1 MRDEFSFRSLKI
13 KSDILEEKPESQ
25 LRSKNNSSL
34 DTSINNIF
42 SNKGASKEDKVR
54 IKIKEYFKKENQLI
68 KENFDSFLSFIGLK
82 EIWSTEEEQKVLWES
97 IISKAKDKENINYEA
112 TLEGICALFE
122 DEEDIKEE
130 EMENFIE
137 KNIENDSDLSNEISK
152 YNENCID
159 EYLNCIKNDT
169 RLIYGIKFINEFFL
183 KKYII
188 NFDHKNM
195 TNSIKTINTNKI
207 NDNEI
212 ENGINSES
220 NKNNNSN
227 IEEEKEIEVAQL
239 ANKFNKNILINMND
253 ILNEIKIKY
262 RFIMINYEEL
272 NNYFKNIT
280 KNLQDSR
287 KSITS
292 CCIIIKSDKSQEY
305 CLDKQL
311 LKYVNAMIK
320 IDSKTGNDTKKN
332 ENSDKPENEKI
343 IINKEEETY
352 EYIIEN
358 LTKLDNAIS
367 DIFDLFINM
376 NLEKEI
382 KNLLKMYNSNYIQ
395 QEKKSLYEKLS
406 EIIKERKNSENFR
419 LDETESQ
426 LNINQIN
433 DDNNNNKIIMEQN
446 EENDYLKQQIN
457 NLKERNEYLLK
468 ENNELKKNLPENK
481 NEITLKNSTIKINRL
496 NIPKSDAYNSSS
508 NSNLNSKNYI
518 SSRDEVY
525 FKNKRK
531 GDENSIFN
539 MLNQRSNSNHSPHC
553 HTNRNHLNSLNLNK
567 LNKVN
572 TTSSNMNLLNDT
584 NNGKSNN
591 IGNKTNSFM
600 DYNGEEFT
608 NSKIDLF
615 SVNGNNNTKE
625 NFLLETTGLGNEPCT
640 PTLTPRSIAFDN
652 KDENSFCLGDE
663 HNMRIGSKVSAIL
676 SSREYYNN
684 SNSKEN
690 NNDNNNKLIN
700 FNKKK
705 KMSFGINNE
714 IYNNDCDDNCN
725 DFVENKNKFDF
736 KYLSLN
742 KKVKKLLLHNNE
754 NLNSYEIFSDDIN
767 YILNGEKKQK
777 GILLITS
784 QCFYILDQ
792 TSEMNYILRISH
804 QLLASLSITKNNFN
818 HLLLIF
824 NEGSFIIIEMLNR
837 IHLLHYLKE
846 LYYEYNYKKIN
857 INFCDSFNIKL
868 KNNLVY
874 IYELKNKKD
883 IILTPNFE
891 NAQKLGVLLKYQEN
905 FFSAYFDE
913 KFIVLTSIGLIV
925 FEKNYFNKPI
935 IIIPIIGSV
944 IKSITANDKKKL
956 YCFVIKT
963 FTNET
968 FIFGS
973 GKLKEINDWIKELNS
988 YKDLYQS
995 RMNNII
1001 EDFVI
1006 TTK

>member
-34 DTSINNIF
+34 DTSKNNIF
-42 SNKGASKEDKVR
+42 NNKGASKEDKVR

-280 KNLQDSR
+280 KNLPDSR

-382 KNLLKMYNSNYIQ
+382 KILLKMYNSNYIQ

-433 DDNNNNKIIMEQN
+433 DDNNNKIIMEQN

-496 NIPKSDAYNSSS
+496 NIPKSDAYNSSP

-553 HTNRNHLNSLNLNK
+553 HTNRNPLNTLNLNK

-572 TTSSNMNLLNDT
+572 TASSNINLLNDT

-663 HNMRIGSKVSAIL
+663 HNLRIGSKVSAIL

-742 KKVKKLLLHNNE
+742 KKIKKLLLHNNE

-925 FEKNYFNKPI
+925 FEKNYFNKPL

>member
-34 DTSINNIF
+34 DTSKNNIF
-42 SNKGASKEDKVR
+42 NNKGASKEDKVR

-159 EYLNCIKNDT
+159 EYLNCIKSDT

-280 KNLQDSR
+280 KNLPDSR

-382 KNLLKMYNSNYIQ
+382 KILLKMYNSNYIQ

-433 DDNNNNKIIMEQN
+433 DDNNNKIIMEQN

-481 NEITLKNSTIKINRL
+481 KN
-496 NIPKSDAYNSSS
+496 
-508 NSNLNSKNYI
+508 
-518 SSRDEVY
+518 
-525 FKNKRK
+525 
-531 GDENSIFN
+531 
-539 MLNQRSNSNHSPHC
+539 
-553 HTNRNHLNSLNLNK
+553 
-567 LNKVN
+567 
-572 TTSSNMNLLNDT
+572 
-584 NNGKSNN
+584 
-591 IGNKTNSFM
+591 
-600 DYNGEEFT
+600 
-608 NSKIDLF
+608 
-615 SVNGNNNTKE
+615 
-625 NFLLETTGLGNEPCT
+625 
-640 PTLTPRSIAFDN
+640 
-652 KDENSFCLGDE
+652 
-663 HNMRIGSKVSAIL
+663 
-676 SSREYYNN
+676 
-684 SNSKEN
+684 
-690 NNDNNNKLIN
+690 
-700 FNKKK
+700 
-705 KMSFGINNE
+705 
-714 IYNNDCDDNCN
+714 
-725 DFVENKNKFDF
+725 
-736 KYLSLN
+736 
-742 KKVKKLLLHNNE
+742 
-754 NLNSYEIFSDDIN
+754 
-767 YILNGEKKQK
+767 
-777 GILLITS
+777 
-784 QCFYILDQ
+784 
-792 TSEMNYILRISH
+792 
-804 QLLASLSITKNNFN
+804 
-818 HLLLIF
+818 
-824 NEGSFIIIEMLNR
+824 
-837 IHLLHYLKE
+837 
-846 LYYEYNYKKIN
+846 
-857 INFCDSFNIKL
+857 
-868 KNNLVY
+868 
-874 IYELKNKKD
+874 
-883 IILTPNFE
+883 
-891 NAQKLGVLLKYQEN
+891 
-905 FFSAYFDE
+905 
-913 KFIVLTSIGLIV
+913 
-925 FEKNYFNKPI
+925 
-935 IIIPIIGSV
+935 
-944 IKSITANDKKKL
+944 
-956 YCFVIKT
+956 
-963 FTNET
+963 
-968 FIFGS
+968 
-973 GKLKEINDWIKELNS
+973 
-988 YKDLYQS
+988 
-995 RMNNII
+995 
-1001 EDFVI
+1001 
-1006 TTK
+1006 

>member
-13 KSDILEEKPESQ
+13 KSDNLEEKPESQ
-25 LRSKNNSSL
+25 LKSKNNSSL
-34 DTSINNIF
+34 DTSTNIIL
-42 SNKGASKEDKVR
+42 NDKGASKKDKVK

-97 IISKAKDKENINYEA
+97 IINKAKNKENVDYDA

-130 EMENFIE
+130 DLESNFIE
-137 KNIENDSDLSNEISK
+137 KNIENDSELSNEINK

-159 EYLNCIKNDT
+159 EYLNSIKNNT

-188 NFDHKNM
+188 NFDNKNM
-195 TNSIKTINTNKI
+195 TNSIKTINTNKV
-207 NDNEI
+207 NENEI
-212 ENGINSES
+212 ENGINSET
-220 NKNNNSN
+220 NRNNNSN
-227 IEEEKEIEVAQL
+227 IEEEIEVTQL
-239 ANKFNKNILINMND
+239 TNKLYKNIIINMNE
-253 ILNEIKIKY
+253 ILDEIKIKY
-262 RFIMINYEEL
+262 RFIMINNEEL
-272 NNYFKNIT
+272 NNYFKNLI
-280 KNLQDSR
+280 KNIQDSR
-287 KSITS
+287 KSISS
-292 CCIIIKSDKSQEY
+292 CCIIIKNDKSQEY

-311 LKYVNAMIK
+311 LKYVNTMIK
-320 IDSKTGNDTKKN
+320 IDKN
-332 ENSDKPENEKI
+332 ENDKKI
-343 IINKEEETY
+343 IEKENDENIINSTEEESY
-352 EYIIEN
+352 EVIIEK
-358 LTKLDNAIS
+358 LEKLDNAIS
-367 DIFDLFINM
+367 DIFDLFINT
-376 NLEKEI
+376 NLDKEL
-382 KNLLKMYNSNYIQ
+382 KNLIKMFNSNYILPQ
-395 QEKKSLYEKLS
+395 KKYLYDKLS
-406 EIIKERKNSENFR
+406 EIIKESKNNEFLGLEES
-419 LDETESQ
+419 ESQ

-433 DDNNNNKIIMEQN
+433 NINNKIIMEPN
-446 EENDYLKQQIN
+446 DENDFLKQQIN

-468 ENNELKKNLPENK
+468 ENNELKMKLPKNN

-496 NIPKSDAYNSSS
+496 NIPKSDTYNSSS

-525 FKNKRK
+525 FKNKTI

-539 MLNQRSNSNHSPHC
+539 MLNQKSNRNNSPHC
-553 HTNRNHLNSLNLNK
+553 HTNRNPLNTLNLNK
-567 LNKVN
+567 LNKGN
-572 TTSSNMNLLNDT
+572 INNSNNSNQNLLNDT

-608 NSKIDLF
+608 NSKVDLF
-615 SVNGNNNTKE
+615 SVNGNNNIKE
-625 NFLLETTGLGNEPCT
+625 NFLLETTELGNEQST

-663 HNMRIGSKVSAIL
+663 HNMRIGSKISAIL

-705 KMSFGINNE
+705 KMSFGVNNE
-714 IYNNDCDDNCN
+714 LYNDCDDNCN
-725 DFVENKNKFDF
+725 DFGENKFKYDF
-736 KYLSLN
+736 KYLTLN
-742 KKVKKLLLHNNE
+742 KKIKKLLLHNNE
-754 NLNSYEIFSDDIN
+754 NLNAYEIFSDQIN

-784 QCFYILDQ
+784 QCFYILDE
-792 TSEMNYILRISH
+792 TSEMNCILRISH
-804 QLLASLSITKNNFN
+804 QLLSSLSITKNNFN
-818 HLLLIF
+818 HLLLTF
-824 NEGSFIIIEMLNR
+824 NEGSFIIIEIFSR
-837 IHLLHYLKE
+837 IHLLLYLKE

-857 INFCDSFNIKL
+857 IIFCDSFNIKL

-883 IILTPNFE
+883 IILSPNFE
-891 NAQKLGVLLKYQEN
+891 NAQKLGILHKYQEN

-913 KFIVLTSIGLIV
+913 KFVVLTSIGLIV
-925 FEKNYFNKPI
+925 FEKNYFNKPQ
-935 IIIPIIGSV
+935 IIIPIIGST
-944 IKSITANDKKKL
+944 IKSITANNRKKL
-956 YCFVIKT
+956 YCFVIIT
-963 FTNET
+963 FNNET

-973 GKLKEINDWIKELNS
+973 TKNKEINDWIKELNS
-988 YKDLYQS
+988 YKDSYQN

-1001 EDFVI
+1001 SDFVI

>member
-34 DTSINNIF
+34 DTSKNNIF
-42 SNKGASKEDKVR
+42 NNKGASKEDKVR

-195 TNSIKTINTNKI
+195 TNSIKTVNTNKI

-280 KNLQDSR
+280 KNLPDSR

-320 IDSKTGNDTKKN
+320 IDSKTGNNTKKN
-332 ENSDKPENEKI
+332 ENSDKAENEKI

-382 KNLLKMYNSNYIQ
+382 KILLKMYNSNYIQ

-553 HTNRNHLNSLNLNK
+553 HTNRNPLNTLNLNK

-572 TTSSNMNLLNDT
+572 TASSNINLLNDT

-640 PTLTPRSIAFDN
+640 PTLTPRSIAFEN
-652 KDENSFCLGDE
+652 KDENSFYLGDE
-663 HNMRIGSKVSAIL
+663 HNLRIGSKVSAIL

-742 KKVKKLLLHNNE
+742 KKIKKLLLHNNE

-925 FEKNYFNKPI
+925 FEKNYFNKPL

>member
-34 DTSINNIF
+34 DTSKNNIF
-42 SNKGASKEDKVR
+42 NNKGASKEDKVR

-97 IISKAKDKENINYEA
+97 IISKAKDQENINYEA

-159 EYLNCIKNDT
+159 EYLNCIKSDT

-280 KNLQDSR
+280 KNLPDSR

-433 DDNNNNKIIMEQN
+433 DDNNNKIIMEQN

-553 HTNRNHLNSLNLNK
+553 HTNRNPLNTLNLNK

-663 HNMRIGSKVSAIL
+663 HNLRIGSKVSAIL

-742 KKVKKLLLHNNE
+742 KKIKKLLLHNNE

-925 FEKNYFNKPI
+925 FEKNYFNKPL

>member
-34 DTSINNIF
+34 DTSKNNIF
-42 SNKGASKEDKVR
+42 NNKGASKEDKVR

-159 EYLNCIKNDT
+159 EYLNCIKSDT

-280 KNLQDSR
+280 KNLPDSR

-320 IDSKTGNDTKKN
+320 IDSKTGNNTKKN
-332 ENSDKPENEKI
+332 ENSDKAENEKI

-382 KNLLKMYNSNYIQ
+382 KILLKMYNSNYIQ

-433 DDNNNNKIIMEQN
+433 DDNNNKIIMEQN

-553 HTNRNHLNSLNLNK
+553 HTNRNPLNTLNLNK

-572 TTSSNMNLLNDT
+572 TASFNINLLNDT

-663 HNMRIGSKVSAIL
+663 HNLRIGSKVSAIL

-705 KMSFGINNE
+705 KMSFGVNNE
-714 IYNNDCDDNCN
+714 LYNDCDDNCN
-725 DFVENKNKFDF
+725 DFGENKFKYDF
-736 KYLSLN
+736 KYLTLN
-742 KKVKKLLLHNNE
+742 KKIKKLLLHNNE
-754 NLNSYEIFSDDIN
+754 NLNAYEIFSDQIN

-925 FEKNYFNKPI
+925 FEKNYFNKPL

>member
-34 DTSINNIF
+34 DTSKNNIF
-42 SNKGASKEDKVR
+42 NNKGASKEDKVR

-159 EYLNCIKNDT
+159 EYLNCIKSDT

-280 KNLQDSR
+280 KNLPDSR

-320 IDSKTGNDTKKN
+320 IDSKTGNNTKKN
-332 ENSDKPENEKI
+332 ENSDKAENEKI

-553 HTNRNHLNSLNLNK
+553 HTNRNPLNTLNLNK

-663 HNMRIGSKVSAIL
+663 HNLRIGSKVSAIL

-742 KKVKKLLLHNNE
+742 KKIKKLLLHNNE

-784 QCFYILDQ
+784 QCFYILDE
-792 TSEMNYILRISH
+792 TSEMNCILRISH

-925 FEKNYFNKPI
+925 FEKNYFNKPL

>member
-34 DTSINNIF
+34 DTSKNNIF

-159 EYLNCIKNDT
+159 EYLNCIKSDT

-280 KNLQDSR
+280 KNLPDSR

-320 IDSKTGNDTKKN
+320 IDSKTGNNTKKN
-332 ENSDKPENEKI
+332 ENSDKAENEKI

-382 KNLLKMYNSNYIQ
+382 KILLKMYNSNYIQ

-433 DDNNNNKIIMEQN
+433 DDNNNKIIMEQN

-457 NLKERNEYLLK
+457 NLKKRNEYLLK

-496 NIPKSDAYNSSS
+496 NIPKSDAYNSST

-553 HTNRNHLNSLNLNK
+553 HTNRNPLNTLNLNK

-572 TTSSNMNLLNDT
+572 TASSNINLLNDT

-640 PTLTPRSIAFDN
+640 PTLTPRSIAFEN
-652 KDENSFCLGDE
+652 KDENSFYLGDE
-663 HNMRIGSKVSAIL
+663 HNLRIGSKVSAIL

-742 KKVKKLLLHNNE
+742 KKIKKLLLHNNE

-925 FEKNYFNKPI
+925 FEKNYFNKPL

>member
-1 MRDEFSFRSLKI
+1 
-13 KSDILEEKPESQ
+13 
-25 LRSKNNSSL
+25 
-34 DTSINNIF
+34 
-42 SNKGASKEDKVR
+42 
-54 IKIKEYFKKENQLI
+54 
-68 KENFDSFLSFIGLK
+68 
-82 EIWSTEEEQKVLWES
+82 
-97 IISKAKDKENINYEA
+97 
-112 TLEGICALFE
+112 
-122 DEEDIKEE
+122 
-130 EMENFIE
+130 
-137 KNIENDSDLSNEISK
+137 
-152 YNENCID
+152 
-159 EYLNCIKNDT
+159 
-169 RLIYGIKFINEFFL
+169 
-183 KKYII
+183 
-188 NFDHKNM
+188 
-195 TNSIKTINTNKI
+195 
-207 NDNEI
+207 
-212 ENGINSES
+212 
-220 NKNNNSN
+220 
-227 IEEEKEIEVAQL
+227 
-239 ANKFNKNILINMND
+239 MND

-280 KNLQDSR
+280 KNLPDSR

-320 IDSKTGNDTKKN
+320 IDSKTGNNTKKN
-332 ENSDKPENEKI
+332 ENSDKAENEKI

-382 KNLLKMYNSNYIQ
+382 KILLKMYNSNYIQ

-433 DDNNNNKIIMEQN
+433 DDNNNKIIMEQN

-496 NIPKSDAYNSSS
+496 NIPKSDAYNSSP

-553 HTNRNHLNSLNLNK
+553 HTNRNPLNTLNLNK

-572 TTSSNMNLLNDT
+572 TASFNINLLNDT

-652 KDENSFCLGDE
+652 IK
-663 HNMRIGSKVSAIL
+663 MKIL
-676 SSREYYNN
+676 
-684 SNSKEN
+684 
-690 NNDNNNKLIN
+690 
-700 FNKKK
+700 
-705 KMSFGINNE
+705 
-714 IYNNDCDDNCN
+714 
-725 DFVENKNKFDF
+725 FV
-736 KYLSLN
+736 
-742 KKVKKLLLHNNE
+742 
-754 NLNSYEIFSDDIN
+754 
-767 YILNGEKKQK
+767 
-777 GILLITS
+777 
-784 QCFYILDQ
+784 
-792 TSEMNYILRISH
+792 
-804 QLLASLSITKNNFN
+804 
-818 HLLLIF
+818 
-824 NEGSFIIIEMLNR
+824 
-837 IHLLHYLKE
+837 
-846 LYYEYNYKKIN
+846 
-857 INFCDSFNIKL
+857 
-868 KNNLVY
+868 
-874 IYELKNKKD
+874 
-883 IILTPNFE
+883 
-891 NAQKLGVLLKYQEN
+891 
-905 FFSAYFDE
+905 
-913 KFIVLTSIGLIV
+913 
-925 FEKNYFNKPI
+925 
-935 IIIPIIGSV
+935 
-944 IKSITANDKKKL
+944 
-956 YCFVIKT
+956 
-963 FTNET
+963 
-968 FIFGS
+968 
-973 GKLKEINDWIKELNS
+973 
-988 YKDLYQS
+988 
-995 RMNNII
+995 
-1001 EDFVI
+1001 
-1006 TTK
+1006 